1 MRIDIAALFP
11 DICAAVLN
19 TSITGRAIKEGKAR
33 LFCHQLRDYT
43 ENRQKQTDGYPYGG
57 GPGKVMFVQPI
68 ISCYEHVLEEL
79 NPQGSIRSADESLD
93 TVRPHV
99 ILLTPSGKP
108 FTQADAVRLSQE
120 ENLFIICGHY
130 EGIDERT
137 SVLLEAE
144 EISIGDYVLT
154 GGELAACVVADSI
167 LRLLPGVLSAPE
179 NYEDE
184 SFWNGLLEYPQ
195 YARPAEYRG
204 LKVPEVL
211 LSGDH
216 EKIRKWRQ
224 EKSLE
229 KTQRV
234 RPDLF
239 ENHKKAPF

>member
-1 MRIDIAALFP
+1 M
-11 DICAAVLN
+11 
-19 TSITGRAIKEGKAR
+19 
-33 LFCHQLRDYT
+33 
-43 ENRQKQTDGYPYGG
+43 
-57 GPGKVMFVQPI
+57 MFVQPI

-93 TVRPHV
+93 TVRPADESVGSVPPDNSLVRPHV

-108 FTQADAVRLSQE
+108 YSQADAVRLSRE

-130 EGIDERT
+130 EGIDERA
-137 SVLLEAE
+137 SILLEAE

-239 ENHKKAPF
+239 ENYKRDPS